1 MKHILFVDDE
11 ASFRQVMAFRLK
23 EFGYQVSTAENG
35 ARGLELFLSE
45 HPDLVLA
52 DFSMPELNGLELMQK
67 IKAISPDTPVIL
79 ITAFGDVATAVNAMK
94 AGASDF
100 LTKPVEMDQLRLTLD
115 RVSKV
120 TELEDENRKLR
131 ALVEERLQFGAIIGT
146 SKRMQDLF
154 RILER
159 VSRTEV
165 AVLILGESGTGKE
178 LVAKAIHQHSA
189 RKKASFVTI
198 DCGTIPENLMEST
211 LFGHK
216 RGSFTGAM
224 TDQRGLFEE
233 ANSGTVFLDE
243 VGEVPLL
250 LQPKLLRILQEGEF
264 TKLGETQ
271 PRRVDVRVIAA
282 TNRDLS
288 KMVAEGK
295 FREDLFFRLNVIPV
309 KLPALRERKEDIPLL
324 ANRFLIEAGNRY
336 GRTALRFSSEVF
348 RIFQQYAWPGNVR
361 ELKNTVE
368 RLGILAASDII
379 QPQDLPEEILQVTAG
394 SGELPFS
401 LPDSG
406 LDLEALEKEILRQA
420 LAKHNGNRTHAAR
433 YLHMTRDTLLYRIQK
448 FGLD

>member
-1 MKHILFVDDE
+1 
-11 ASFRQVMAFRLK
+11 MAFRLK

>member
-1 MKHILFVDDE
+1 
-11 ASFRQVMAFRLK
+11 
-23 EFGYQVSTAENG
+23 
-35 ARGLELFLSE
+35 
-45 HPDLVLA
+45 
-52 DFSMPELNGLELMQK
+52 
-67 IKAISPDTPVIL
+67 
-79 ITAFGDVATAVNAMK
+79 
-94 AGASDF
+94 
-100 LTKPVEMDQLRLTLD
+100 
-115 RVSKV
+115 
-120 TELEDENRKLR
+120 
-131 ALVEERLQFGAIIGT
+131 
-146 SKRMQDLF
+146 
-154 RILER
+154 
-159 VSRTEV
+159 
-165 AVLILGESGTGKE
+165 
-178 LVAKAIHQHSA
+178 HSA

>member
-23 EFGYQVSTAENG
+23 EFGYQVSTAEHG
-35 ARGLELFLSE
+35 ARGLDLFLSE

-159 VSRTEV
+159 VSQTEV

-309 KLPALRERKEDIPLL
+309 KLPPLRERKEDIPLL

-336 GRTALRFSSEVF
+336 GRAGLRFSPEVF

-420 LAKHNGNRTHAAR
+420 LAKHNGNRTHTAR
-433 YLHMTRDTLLYRIQK
+433 YLNMTRDTLLYRIQK

>member
-324 ANRFLIEAGNRY
+324 ANRFLIEAGTRY
-336 GRTALRFSSEVF
+336 GRTALRFSPEVF

-420 LAKHNGNRTHAAR
+420 LAKHNGNRTHTAR